1 MSDVKIPT
9 QFELMFPTLQALKIL
24 DGSGHIAE
32 IYEEVVKLQGFSE
45 EQLAVRRGETGLSG
59 IEYRLAW
66 ARNGL
71 KNVGAIENSSRGVWS
86 ITAYGRGLSEEEA
99 LAAVHSWR
107 DELSKGRRERKRGTS
122 EAGSTDVEETDLD
135 QVGSWREELL
145 GRLLGMSPDAFE
157 RLAQRL
163 LRESGFKNVEV
174 LGRSGDGGLDG
185 VGIYRVSLVSWPVY
199 FQCKRYRQP
208 VGPGDVRDFR
218 GAMSGRG
225 EKGLLITTASFTQ
238 SARDEA
244 TRDGAPAVEL
254 ISGDELC
261 DLLKEHALGVTATER
276 VVEEVEVDTEFF
288 GQFEEQPNR
297 H

>member
-1 MSDVKIPT
+1 MKIPT

-24 DGSGHIAE
+24 NGSGHIAE

-71 KNVGAIENSSRGVWS
+71 KNVDAIENSSRGVWS

-107 DELSKGRRERKRGTS
+107 DELSKGYRERKRGTS
-122 EAGSTDVEETDLD
+122 EAESTDVEETDLD

-145 GRLLGMSPDAFE
+145 GRLLEMSPDAFE
-157 RLAQRL
+157 RLTQRL

-199 FQCKRYRQP
+199 FQCKRYRKP

-261 DLLKEHALGVTATER
+261 DLLKEHALGVTTTER
-276 VVEEVEVDTEFF
+276 VVEEVEVNTEFF